1 MGTRALI
8 HVHVEGKDSDI
19 LTTIYRQFDG
29 YPDGLGEDIKEA
41 LGGKEV
47 VNGYSDPDNQVNGMG
62 CAAAMLVGA
71 LKEGKCGNVYLYAPG
86 TKDVWEDYT
95 YDLYRDGPALML
107 SVNGGALYAGPLSDF
122 DASKLDEEAA

>member
-1 MGTRALI
+1 MGTRALV
-8 HVHVEGKDSDI
+8 HVHADGKDSDI

-47 VNGYSDPDNQVNGMG
+47 VNGYSDPEKQVNGMG

-86 TKDVWEDYT
+86 TKDVWEEYT
-95 YDLYRDGPALML
+95 YVLYRDGPALML
-107 SVNGGALYAGPLSDF
+107 SVNGGELYSGPLRDF